1 MVRIIKSFKIGGKMT
16 QILTEKKLNFEEYL
30 NYENED
36 NKYELFDGEL
46 ILMNPPTG
54 FHALI
59 INKLTKII
67 EAEINRLKLDWYAL
81 QGIGVRTGIRRSRLP
96 DLTIIK
102 KQQLDEILNV
112 SAILESPPLLVI
124 EIVSPESEIR
134 DYRYKRTE
142 YSAMGIAEYWI
153 IDPNRE
159 KITVLNLDEGMYE
172 EIPVRDTGQF
182 NSLLFSEIQ
191 INPKDIF
198 TV

>member
-1 MVRIIKSFKIGGKMT
+1 MVRIIKSFKIGENMT

-59 INKLTKII
+59 INK
-67 EAEINRLKLDWYAL
+67 
-81 QGIGVRTGIRRSRLP
+81 
-96 DLTIIK
+96 
-102 KQQLDEILNV
+102 QQIDEVLNV

-124 EIVSPESEIR
+124 EVVSPESEIR

-159 KITVLNLDEGMYE
+159 KITVLNLEEGMYE

-198 TV
+198 TL